1 MSESTGNSEHDKFL
15 GKYRKQS
22 ARAMWHDYDG
32 GLYFVTICTKD
43 RQCYFGNISDSRMC
57 FTEIGEY
64 AEQCIKQISTHNPYA
79 EILSWVI
86 MPNHIH
92 LMIKI
97 SQFVETEHAP
107 SNSQGINRLH
117 QTEHAPS
124 LQQNQCENEIV
135 DEKMRAISSRKNN
148 LSYAVGNFKS
158 AVTKFAN
165 ERGIPFAWQTRF
177 HDRIV
182 RDTCEMNQIA
192 DYIENNVQKWEMD
205 KFYV

>member
-1 MSESTGNSEHDKFL
+1 MSENTGNSEHDKFL

-22 ARAMWHDYDG
+22 ARTMWHDYDG

-64 AEQCIKQISTHNPYA
+64 AEQCIKQISTYNQYA

-107 SNSQGINRLH
+107 SNSQGINKLH

-124 LQQNQCENEIV
+124 LQQHQCENEIV
-135 DEKMRAISSRKNN
+135 DEKMRAISSHKNN
-148 LSYAVGNFKS
+148 LS
-158 AVTKFAN
+158 
-165 ERGIPFAWQTRF
+165 
-177 HDRIV
+177 
-182 RDTCEMNQIA
+182 
-192 DYIENNVQKWEMD
+192 
-205 KFYV
+205 